1 MQTKWSKRL
10 FSSAVALMMGLSLLP
25 AGAFAAGETYTAPT
39 SWATGSYTDDSVT
52 ITYTIPAD
60 ADYGKID
67 FPIFNYSPEGGIPIY
82 DETGELVGNWTWMPG
97 EVSEITLRVVDES
110 GKYSYVTDSL
120 KVDTKELDT
129 SDPWEVVYRSY
140 NPALYSLI
148 QVANDTGSNATNVKN
163 TLEDGPL
170 GELLVNADYAGGV
183 ADLDKF
189 YCDFYKVET
198 LDEISDDDLMSLFS
212 GRYDGSFSGYDTIA
226 SRETNEGASYLGW
239 KNFYTNLFTV
249 DGSGVLK
256 YTAGSDVLSTL
267 DGRFA
272 NEVATDG
279 GVTMTIALKGLETRN
294 SYQNHKIY
302 IGLSF
307 SMEQTVAPEDKTSY
321 PSLDKTVLNGENWE
335 KATSASASGEV
346 SWKLTSN
353 VPEDLLNYL
362 SPEDVKDPEVQDPPV
377 NLLSVPLNERGEY
390 ILTFHDQMDDMLVNP
405 EDFVVTVNGKALS
418 EGQYALNQTGLT
430 DGCDFELSMD
440 LVKLYKDG
448 LFTQDDFGTAPIVV
462 TYNATLSEDAKAG
475 DYLNKAW
482 VVYEGGSTEESA
494 ATVSTYQIKVYKF
507 DQSTE
512 APLSGAEFTLTGP
525 DGQKY
530 TAVSGSDGYA
540 YFNGLAEGVYSLRE
554 TKAPENYVA
563 SNEAIDVTI
572 PNQAADNVATVNF
585 ANSSIPHT
593 GGMGTMM
600 FTVGGAAILAVAG
613 ALFVVTRRRENR

>member
-148 QVANDTGSNATNVKN
+148 QVANDTGSNATDVRNK
-163 TLEDGPL
+163 LEDGPL
-170 GELLVNADYAGGV
+170 GELLVNAGYAGGI

-189 YCDFYKVET
+189 YCDFYEVET
-198 LDEISDDDLMSLFS
+198 LDEISDDDLMYLFS
-212 GRYDGSFSGYDTIA
+212 GRYNESFSGYDTIA
-226 SRETNEGASYLGW
+226 GRETNEGASYLGW

-256 YTAGSDVLSTL
+256 YTADSDVLSTL

-272 NEVATDG
+272 SEVATDG

-302 IGLSF
+302 VGLSF

-405 EDFVVTVNGKALS
+405 EDFVVTVNGAALS
-418 EGQYALNQTGLT
+418 EGQYTLNQTGLT

-475 DYLNKAW
+475 DYFNKAW
-482 VVYEGGSTEESA
+482 VAYEGGNTEEST

-525 DGQKY
+525 DGTA

-540 YFNGLAEGVYSLRE
+540 YFNGLAEGVYSLQE

-572 PNQAADNVATVNF
+572 PDQAADNVATVNF

-593 GGMGTMM
+593 GGMGTTL
-600 FTVGGAAILAVAG
+600 FTVGGAAILAAAG